1 MIFIDSNIPMYLVGR
16 DHPHKHR
23 AAEVLR
29 QLVQAGE
36 HLVTDVEVYQEIL
49 HRYSAIQRTEA
60 IDPAFAVLDEL
71 ADDVLGYGMAEI
83 RAARMILRSTYTAI
97 SARDALHVAVM
108 REAGISRILSFDHGF
123 DDCPGIERIE

>member
-16 DHPHKHR
+16 DHPNKHR

-29 QLVQAGE
+29 QLVRAEE
-36 HLVTDVEVYQEIL
+36 HLVTGVEVYQEIL
-49 HRYSAIQRTEA
+49 HRYSAIERTEA

-71 ADDVLGYGMAEI
+71 VDDVLGYGMAEI
-83 RAARMILRSTYTAI
+83 RAARALLRSHYTI

-108 REAGISRILSFDHGF
+108 REAGISRILSFDREF
-123 DDCPGIERIE
+123 DDCPGVERLA